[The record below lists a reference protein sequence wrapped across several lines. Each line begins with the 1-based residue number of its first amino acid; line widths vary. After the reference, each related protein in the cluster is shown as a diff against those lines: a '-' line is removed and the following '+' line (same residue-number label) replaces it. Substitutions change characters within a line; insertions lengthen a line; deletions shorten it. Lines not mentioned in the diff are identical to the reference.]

1 MKRRA
6 LISVTDKSGI
16 VELARA
22 LMQANF
28 EVIATSGTVKD
39 LRSAGI
45 VVREVSEITGIGE
58 LAGGRV
64 KTLHPEIFAGILAT
78 GKEREQLTPIDVV
91 VVNLYDFYASSLD
104 GGLDVEKID
113 VGGVALIRA
122 AAKNFE
128 EVTLLTSPSQYPDL
142 IDSLPTGLD
151 EGRRRELAG
160 IGFAITAQYDL
171 SIAHSFAS
179 SRSGSARLR

>member
-28 EVIATSGTVKD
+28 EVIATSGTVKE

-45 VVREVSEITGIGE
+45 EVREVSEITGLGE

-64 KTLHPEIFAGILAT
+64 KTLHPEIYAGILAT

-91 VVNLYDFYASSLD
+91 VVNLCHL
-104 GGLDVEKID
+104 
-113 VGGVALIRA
+113 
-122 AAKNFE
+122 N
-128 EVTLLTSPSQYPDL
+128 PPQ
-142 IDSLPTGLD
+142 
-151 EGRRRELAG
+151 
-160 IGFAITAQYDL
+160 
-171 SIAHSFAS
+171 
-179 SRSGSARLR
+179 